1 MPISELPVA
10 PAIMAIT
17 THFGKFYEN
26 DMQSL
31 HNFDKQ
37 TFAN

>member
-1 MPISELPVA
+1 MPISD
-10 PAIMAIT
+10 IT
-17 THFGKFYEN
+17 RGTSNNGYQTHFGKFYEN